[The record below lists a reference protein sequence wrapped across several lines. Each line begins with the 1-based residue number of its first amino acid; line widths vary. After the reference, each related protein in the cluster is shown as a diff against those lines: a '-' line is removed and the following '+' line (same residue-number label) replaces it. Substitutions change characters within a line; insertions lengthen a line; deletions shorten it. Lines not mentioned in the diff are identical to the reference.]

1 MDIGKDYWF
10 IAFAV
15 VTFIGINIGAMVL
28 CFRRKKYVC
37 LSSVF
42 ELAFLVLFAAQLYFF
57 ADPVYHR
64 ISKQSESQA
73 DYSSMKIHVFAC
85 IGLVLG
91 RVCLFIGQIL
101 IIFFR
106 LKK

>member
-1 MDIGKDYWF
+1 
-10 IAFAV
+10 
-15 VTFIGINIGAMVL
+15 MVL

-42 ELAFLVLFAAQLYFF
+42 ELAFLVMYAAQLYLF

-64 ISKQSESQA
+64 ISTQNESVR
-73 DYSSMKIHVFAC
+73 DYSSMKIHVFVS